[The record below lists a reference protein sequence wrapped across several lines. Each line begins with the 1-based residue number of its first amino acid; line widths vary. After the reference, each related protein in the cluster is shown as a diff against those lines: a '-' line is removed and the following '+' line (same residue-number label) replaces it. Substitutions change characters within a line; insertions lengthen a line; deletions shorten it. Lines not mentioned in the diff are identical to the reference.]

1 MQANCHQRTWQSVLL
16 YPLLKTIIIII
27 QIVTQY
33 YGDFCES
40 SFSPKHAHLYLLLA
54 DYLFVGGALGATIRF
69 YRRLRTDV
77 APIHKPKAK
86 IFSFIGIVIFQ
97 LIQGVCKIVALPS
110 INALLTP
117 AS

>member
-1 MQANCHQRTWQSVLL
+1 M
-16 YPLLKTIIIII
+16 YPLLKTVIIVI
-27 QIVTQY
+27 QIITQY

-69 YRRLRTDV
+69 YRRLRYDC
-77 APIHKPKAK
+77 APIHKPAAK

-97 LIQGVCKIVALPS
+97 LVQNVSGNS
-110 INALLTP
+110 FD
-117 AS
+117 